1 MELTKPYFLKNKNW
15 FYYDEEE
22 MKYKLKKDA
31 PAEAIKSYNDYYRQI
46 DAQYEVEE
54 QINISG
60 NKKVEKVKEKMNGK
74 IK

>member
-1 MELTKPYFLKNKNW
+1 MELIKPYFLKNKDW

-46 DAQYEVEE
+46 EAQYEVGE
-54 QINISG
+54 QINISD
-60 NKKVEKVKEKMNGK
+60 NKKV
-74 IK
+74 

>member
-46 DAQYEVEE
+46 DAQYEVGE
-54 QINISG
+54 QINISD

-74 IK
+74 TK

>member
-46 DAQYEVEE
+46 DAQYEDGE
-54 QINISG
+54 QTNIFD

-74 IK
+74 TK